1 MGFLKKLFGVK
12 SESEKAKEEVQ
23 KRVQRLTQHQTQ
35 VTLENLRTQEKL
47 KNVATAPI
55 SQVTSIP
62 ILEGSTIVA
71 ESEIPVSCSMGNLV
85 FEKKYQEAIDLGLK
99 LLEET
104 PDDCGVHINLM
115 NAYFKGRELS
125 PDYLDK
131 STYHAKKS
139 ILLGHHTGYAE
150 ERLAKNLDKAK
161 LYHQSLQ
168 LYNLILDNKEF
179 HFSPGGCGNSI
190 DFAKR
195 RDAVL
200 KKMDKALDT
209 ENDILFTQD
218 EINQIV
224 QGIKDADKQR
234 EEDSIQ
240 YDAES
245 KRLEELTTAK
255 LIASLRGNTEEF
267 ERLEKE
273 YRAFIQNSKFF
284 KHFCEMEEKLSQL
297 RQ

>member
-1 MGFLKKLFGVK
+1 MGFLKKFFGGK

-23 KRVQRLTQHQTQ
+23 KRVQRLAQRQTQ
-35 VTLENLRTQEKL
+35 ITLENLRTQEKL

-62 ILEGSTIVA
+62 IPEGSTIVA
-71 ESEIPVSCSMGNLV
+71 ESEIPVSCSMGNLI

-99 LLEET
+99 LLEQT
-104 PDDCGVHINLM
+104 PNDCGVHVNLM
-115 NAYFKGRELS
+115 DAYFKGRELS

-168 LYNLILDNKEF
+168 LYNLILDKEGF
-179 HFSPGGCGNSI
+179 HFSLNGCGNCI
-190 DFAKR
+190 DFEKR
-195 RDAVL
+195 RESIL

-209 ENDILFTQD
+209 EADILFTPEEIEKIIQD
-218 EINQIV
+218 
-224 QGIKDADKQR
+224 IKDEDQR
-234 EEDSIQ
+234 IRHERLSFQRRHAKD
-240 YDAES
+240 
-245 KRLEELTTAK
+245 KRLLKKLEDAFKRRDYDEFDRIYKEL
-255 LIASLRGNTEEF
+255 
-267 ERLEKE
+267 
-273 YRAFIQNSKFF
+273 NSILF
-284 KHFCEMEEKLSQL
+284 S
-297 RQ
+297 

>member
-1 MGFLKKLFGVK
+1 MGFLKKIFGGK

-23 KRVQRLTQHQTQ
+23 KRVEQLAQRQTQ
-35 VTLENLRTQEKL
+35 ITLENLRTQEKL

-62 ILEGSTIVA
+62 IPEGSTIVA
-71 ESEIPVSCSMGNLV
+71 ESEIPVSCSMGNLI
-85 FEKKYQEAIDLGLK
+85 FEKKYQEAIDLGLN
-99 LLEET
+99 LLEVT

-115 NAYFKGRELS
+115 DAYFKGRELS
-125 PDYLDK
+125 PDYLEK
-131 STYHAKKS
+131 STYHAKMS
-139 ILLGHHTGYAE
+139 MICGHHTGYAE

-161 LYHQSLQ
+161 FYHQSLQ

-209 ENDILFTQD
+209 EEDILFTQEEIEQMIQDIKED
-218 EINQIV
+218 EKRRKEDEAIHDEEMNRFREYN
-224 QGIKDADKQR
+224 DKQWEAFEKGDN
-234 EEDSIQ
+234 EE
-240 YDAES
+240 Y
-245 KRLEELTTAK
+245 
-255 LIASLRGNTEEF
+255 N
-267 ERLEKE
+267 RLEKE
-273 YRAFIQNSKFF
+273 FKAFIRNSKFL
-284 KHFCEMEEKLSQL
+284 KHLDH
-297 RQ
+297 

>member
-1 MGFLKKLFGVK
+1 MGLFKKLFGGK
-12 SESEKAKEEVQ
+12 SESEKAKEDVQ
-23 KRVQRLTQHQTQ
+23 KRVEQLAQRQTQ
-35 VTLENLRTQEKL
+35 ITLENLRTQEKL

-62 ILEGSTIVA
+62 IPEGSTIVA
-71 ESEIPVSCSMGNLV
+71 ESEIPVSCSMGNLI

-115 NAYFKGRELS
+115 DAYFKGRELS

-131 STYHAKKS
+131 STFHAKKS
-139 ILLGHHTGYAE
+139 ILLGFHTGYAE

-161 LYHQSLQ
+161 QYHQSLQ

-209 ENDILFTQD
+209 ESDILFTPE
-218 EINQIV
+218 EIAQII
-224 QGIKDADKQR
+224 QGIKDKDQLR
-234 EEDSIQ
+234 EEELLKYQKKTELRD
-240 YDAES
+240 
-245 KRLEELTTAK
+245 RLVKEMDEA
-255 LIASLRGNTEEF
+255 F
-267 ERLEKE
+267 ERKDWDEFNRIEKE
-273 YRAFIQNSKFF
+273 LDALGQISYPLIF
-284 KHFCEMEEKLSQL
+284 
-297 RQ
+297 